1 MFAALL
7 AAALVA
13 HGTPAFQLAANQ
25 TKGSAV
31 TVHADADSGALPAGA
46 PTDDYALVAW
56 CYGALSRHMELHDQV
71 WPEVQ
76 RIEAQFPQ
84 PGVSLKE
91 ALAAYDDQHKAGLA
105 QLDLYAKALDL
116 GEVAGKT
123 GGLERTVAIQVGR
136 DVWQGSDGADP
147 KELARAWMDWALPGQ
162 CPDTANKM
170 LGQ

>member
-1 MFAALL
+1 MLAALL

-13 HGTPAFQLAANQ
+13 HGTPAFQLAAAGPA
-25 TKGSAV
+25 KGAAV
-31 TVHADADSGALPAGA
+31 TVHADADSDALPAGA

-56 CYGALSRHMELHDQV
+56 CYGALSRHMELREQV

-76 RIEAQFPQ
+76 RIETQFPQ
-84 PGVSLKE
+84 PGVSVKE

-123 GGLERTVAIQVGR
+123 GGLTVK
-136 DVWQGSDGADP
+136 VWAADR
-147 KELARAWMDWALPGQ
+147 KAA
-162 CPDTANKM
+162 
-170 LGQ
+170 